1 MDKRL
6 PIGLWLVA
14 LLQWVAP
21 MIKPPSLLAKVP
33 LALWIAVAVI
43 FGLVAINLLQRRF
56 WSHTATVFLQGFS
69 ILVHL
74 LVLVSQVA
82 TMGETAPIVDYA
94 MLTTFVASM
103 LVSATI
109 LYYVDL
115 PVIRAAM
122 Q

>member
-14 LLQWVAP
+14 LLQWIAP
-21 MIKPPSLLAKVP
+21 MIKPPSLLAQVP

-43 FGLVAINLLQRRF
+43 FGLVAFNLLRRRF

-82 TMGETAPIVDYA
+82 TMGETGPMVDYA

-103 LVSATI
+103 LVSAAI

>member
-21 MIKPPSLLAKVP
+21 MIEPPSLLAKVP

>member
-21 MIKPPSLLAKVP
+21 MIKPPTMLASIP
-33 LALWIAVAVI
+33 LALWGALVVV
-43 FGLVAINLLQRRF
+43 FGLVAVNLLRRRA

-82 TMGETAPIVDYA
+82 TMGDSGPVVDYA
-94 MLTTFVASM
+94 MLATFLASM
-103 LVSATI
+103 AMSAMI